1 MHAVAAAAASHS
13 LITIATADATRQ
25 RRQLVDA
32 RLTACVAL
40 ALADS

>member
-1 MHAVAAAAASHS
+1 MHVVVTAAASHS

-25 RRQLVDA
+25 LVDA
-32 RLTACVAL
+32 RLTACAAL